1 MDLRHYRYFVAVA
14 DEQHFGRAAEKLHIT
29 LPPLSIQIKQL
40 EDFIGAPL
48 FERGKRPITL
58 TAAGQELYP
67 YAKSVLQQSDVA
79 INRARQSAAGEL
91 GNITLGVTA
100 AALLGPLPEQLN
112 QFRLRFKAVSFVFKE
127 LVTLAQ
133 VQALE
138 NRTINLGIMR
148 PIATPSFLVSQVF
161 LSEPV
166 LVALPCQHPLTQLDK
181 IPPEALRDQ
190 PFVTYNR
197 KTSKYFFELVNT
209 FFMQHQLKV
218 KAELEADQLLT
229 VLALVGAGSGLAM
242 VPQVG
247 VNIQIPNV
255 AFRPLDLESPPQAQ
269 LMLCHHE
276 DEHSPVVHNLLRSL
290 IS

>member
-58 TAAGQELYP
+58 TAAGEELYP
-67 YAKSVLQQSDVA
+67 YAKSLLQQSDVA

-91 GNITLGVTA
+91 GNVTLGVTA

-112 QFRLRFKAVSFVFKE
+112 QFRARFKSVSFVFKE

-138 NRTINLGIMR
+138 NRTINLGVMR
-148 PIATPSFLVSQVF
+148 PTTIPNFLVSRVF

-166 LVALPCQHPLTQLDK
+166 LLALPSQHPLTRLQRV
-181 IPPEALRDQ
+181 PPEALNNQ
-190 PFVTYNR
+190 PFVAYNPN
-197 KTSKYFFELVNT
+197 TSKYFYNLVSR
-209 FFMQHQLKV
+209 FLMQHNVRV

-242 VPQVG
+242 VPEVG

-255 AFRPLDLESPPQAQ
+255 QFRPLDMPTPPRSE
-269 LMLCHHE
+269 LILCHHV
-276 DEHSPVVHNLLRSL
+276 DERSPVITNLLSSL
-290 IS
+290 

>member
-1 MDLRHYRYFVAVA
+1 MDLRHYRYFVTVA

-40 EDFIGAPL
+40 EDYIGAPL

-91 GNITLGVTA
+91 GNVTLGVTA

-112 QFRLRFKAVSFVFKE
+112 QFRARFKAVSFVFKE
-127 LVTLAQ
+127 LITLDQ

-148 PIATPSFLVSQVF
+148 PTAIPNFLVSRVF

-166 LVALPCQHPLTQLDK
+166 LLALPSQHPLTRLRS
-181 IPPEALRDQ
+181 IPPEALNQQ

-197 KTSKYFFELVNT
+197 KTSKYFYDLVNQ
-209 FFMQHQLKV
+209 FFMQHHVKV
-218 KAELEADQLLT
+218 KVELEADQLLT

-255 AFRPLDLESPPQAQ
+255 EFRPIDLPTPPRSE
-269 LMLCHHE
+269 LILCHHI
-276 DEHSPVVHNLLRSL
+276 DEHSPVITNLLASL
-290 IS
+290 

>member
-1 MDLRHYRYFVAVA
+1 MDLRHYRYFITVA

-29 LPPLSIQIKQL
+29 LPPLSIQIRQL

-48 FERGKRPITL
+48 FERGKRPITM
-58 TAAGQELYP
+58 TTAGQELYP
-67 YAKSVLQQSDVA
+67 YVKSLLQQSDVA

-100 AALLGPLPEQLN
+100 AALLGPLPEMLN
-112 QFRLRFKAVSFVFKE
+112 QFRARFEAVNFVFKE
-127 LVTLAQ
+127 LITHDQ

-138 NRTINLGIMR
+138 SRTINLGVMR
-148 PIATPSFLVSQVF
+148 PTAIPSFLKSRVF

-166 LVALPCQHPLTQLDK
+166 LLALPSQHPLTRLNSV
-181 IPPEALRDQ
+181 PPAALNQQ

-197 KTSKYFFELVNT
+197 KTSKYFFDLVNT
-209 FFMQHQLKV
+209 FFIQHDVHV
-218 KAELEADQLLT
+218 KTELEADQLLT

-255 AFRPLDLESPPQAQ
+255 VFRPLDLKTPPHSE
-269 LMLCHHE
+269 LILCHHI
-276 DEHSPVVHNLLRSL
+276 DEHSPVIKNLLSCL
-290 IS
+290 K